1 MINVRGKFNYFA
13 CVAVVI
19 VALLLLAIL
28 PAKVAFATSDDM
40 TFCILSYYELG
51 DNQNGESQN
60 SNGGYQIVGPSGG
73 YQNGNYQIVENE
85 SGSQNGNQIVE
96 NESGSQNAE
105 NENNNLNQKTLR
117 YKVYLLK
124 PQTSESGQIS
134 GNTQGSQNTQ
144 EELSR
149 NYFVDDCDN
158 LQDALGIVAGFRDFQ
173 QNQNETESITVK
185 KRVVFGSTLDE
196 RTNEVLGECV
206 FDKDEP
212 IEFYYSDLVLSGKI
226 TSAKSDVLFKVSRAQ
241 QSNSVFIADGLSLS
255 KGKIE
260 IVQNDSVADVTLCGE
275 CKLTLLTNS
284 PFTADGLS
292 GSVTLEWQGEKEADK
307 TVVAYIKGNTNVN
320 AIEVDGYLVKQVA
333 SDNGAVG
340 VLSLKKLSD
349 GNTNNGLS
357 DKAIAGIV
365 VGSVLGGSAVLGA
378 TGFSISWFG
387 VKKRT
392 WSDLIDF
399 FKRLRNSKEYK
410 IGKKARK
417 IKRKIEKKKKREEK
431 RRQKEAR
438 KNGNGMNYFN

>member
-1 MINVRGKFNYFA
+1 MTNVRGKFNYFA

-19 VALLLLAIL
+19 VALLLVAIL
-28 PAKVAFATSDDM
+28 PTKVAFATSDM
-40 TFCILSYYELG
+40 TFCVLSYYESG

-73 YQNGNYQIVENE
+73 YQNGN
-85 SGSQNGNQIVE
+85 QIVE

-105 NENNNLNQKTLR
+105 SENGNNLNQKTLR

-124 PQTSESGQIS
+124 QQISESGQIS
-134 GNTQGSQNTQ
+134 ENTQGSQNTQ
-144 EELSR
+144 EEFSR
-149 NYFVDDCDN
+149 NYFVGDYDN
-158 LQDALGIVAGFRDFQ
+158 LQDALGIANEFREFQ

-275 CKLTLLTNS
+275 CKLTLSTNS

-307 TVVAYIKGNTNVN
+307 TIVAYIKGNTNVK
-320 AIEVDGYLVKQVA
+320 AIEVDGYFVKQVA

-417 IKRKIEKKKKREEK
+417 IKKKIEKKKKREEK

>member
-1 MINVRGKFNYFA
+1 
-13 CVAVVI
+13 
-19 VALLLLAIL
+19 
-28 PAKVAFATSDDM
+28 
-40 TFCILSYYELG
+40 
-51 DNQNGESQN
+51 
-60 SNGGYQIVGPSGG
+60 QI
-73 YQNGNYQIVENE
+73 
-85 SGSQNGNQIVE
+85 
-96 NESGSQNAE
+96 
-105 NENNNLNQKTLR
+105 
-117 YKVYLLK
+117 
-124 PQTSESGQIS
+124 SESGQIS
-134 GNTQGSQNTQ
+134 ENTQGSQNTQ
-144 EELSR
+144 EEFSR
-149 NYFVDDCDN
+149 NYFVGDYDN
-158 LQDALGIVAGFRDFQ
+158 LQDALGIANEFRDFQ

-185 KRVVFGSTLDE
+185 KRVVFGFTLDE

-275 CKLTLLTNS
+275 CKLTLSTNS

-307 TVVAYIKGNTNVN
+307 TIVAYIKGNTNVK
-320 AIEVDGYLVKQVA
+320 AIEVDGYFVKQVA

-417 IKRKIEKKKKREEK
+417 IKKKIEKKKRREEK

>member
-13 CVAVVI
+13 CMAVVI

-28 PAKVAFATSDDM
+28 PAKVAFATSDM
-40 TFCILSYYELG
+40 TFCILSYYESG

-60 SNGGYQIVGPSGG
+60 SNSDYQIVSPNGG
-73 YQNGNYQIVENE
+73 YPIGGQNGNYQIVENE
-85 SGSQNGNQIVE
+85 SGSQNAESE
-96 NESGSQNAE
+96 NG
-105 NENNNLNQKTLR
+105 NNLNQKTLR

-124 PQTSESGQIS
+124 PQTSENEQTLESGQIS
-134 GNTQGSQNTQ
+134 ENTQGSQNTQ
-144 EELSR
+144 EEFSR
-149 NYFVDDCDN
+149 NYFVGDYDN
-158 LQDALGIVAGFRDFQ
+158 LQDALGIANEFREFQ
-173 QNQNETESITVK
+173 QNQNETESIAVK

-241 QSNSVFIADGLSLS
+241 QSKSVFIADGLSLS

-260 IVQNDSVADVTLCGE
+260 IVQNDSFADVTLCGE

-307 TVVAYIKGNTNVN
+307 TVVAYIKGNTNVK

-417 IKRKIEKKKKREEK
+417 IKKKIEKKKKREEK

>member
-1 MINVRGKFNYFA
+1 MTNVRGKFNYFA

-28 PAKVAFATSDDM
+28 PAKVAFATSDM

-60 SNGGYQIVGPSGG
+60 SNGDYQIGGQNGG
-73 YQNGNYQIVENE
+73 YQYGNYQIVGNE
-85 SGSQNGNQIVE
+85 SGGPSGNQIVE

-124 PQTSESGQIS
+124 PQISESGQIS
-134 GNTQGSQNTQ
+134 ENTQGSQNTQ
-144 EELSR
+144 EEFSR
-149 NYFVDDCDN
+149 NYFVGDYDN
-158 LQDALGIVAGFRDFQ
+158 LQDALGIANEFREFQ

-212 IEFYYSDLVLSGKI
+212 IEFYYSDLLLSGKI

-260 IVQNDSVADVTLCGE
+260 IVQNDSIADVTLCGE
-275 CKLTLLTNS
+275 CKLTLSTNS

-307 TVVAYIKGNTNVN
+307 TIVAYIKGNTNVK
-320 AIEVDGYLVKQVA
+320 AIEVDGYFVKQVA

-417 IKRKIEKKKKREEK
+417 IKKKIEKKKRREEK

>member
-1 MINVRGKFNYFA
+1 MTNVRGKFNYFA

-19 VALLLLAIL
+19 VALLLVAIL
-28 PAKVAFATSDDM
+28 PAKVAFATSDM

-60 SNGGYQIVGPSGG
+60 SNGDYQIGGQNGG
-73 YQNGNYQIVENE
+73 Y
-85 SGSQNGNQIVE
+85 QNGNQIVE

-105 NENNNLNQKTLR
+105 NENGNNLNQKTLR

-124 PQTSESGQIS
+124 QQISESGQIS
-134 GNTQGSQNTQ
+134 ENTQGSQNTQ
-144 EELSR
+144 EEFSR
-149 NYFVDDCDN
+149 NYFVGDYDN
-158 LQDALGIVAGFRDFQ
+158 LQDALGIANEFREFQ

-275 CKLTLLTNS
+275 CKLTLSTNS

-307 TVVAYIKGNTNVN
+307 TIVAYIKGNTNVK
-320 AIEVDGYLVKQVA
+320 AIEVDGYFVKQVA

-417 IKRKIEKKKKREEK
+417 IKKKIEKKKRREEK

>member
-1 MINVRGKFNYFA
+1 MTNVRGKFNYFA

-19 VALLLLAIL
+19 VALLLVAIL
-28 PAKVAFATSDDM
+28 PTKVAFATSDM
-40 TFCILSYYELG
+40 TFCILSYYESG

-60 SNGGYQIVGPSGG
+60 SNGGYQIVSPNG
-73 YQNGNYQIVENE
+73 Y
-85 SGSQNGNQIVE
+85 QNGNQIVE

-105 NENNNLNQKTLR
+105 SENGNNLNQKTLR

-124 PQTSESGQIS
+124 QQISESGQIS
-134 GNTQGSQNTQ
+134 ENTQGSQNTQ
-144 EELSR
+144 EEFSR
-149 NYFVDDCDN
+149 NYFVGDYDN
-158 LQDALGIVAGFRDFQ
+158 LQDALGIANEFREFQ

-275 CKLTLLTNS
+275 CKLTLSTNS

-307 TVVAYIKGNTNVN
+307 TIVAYIKGNTNVK
-320 AIEVDGYLVKQVA
+320 AIEVDGYFVKQVA
-333 SDNGAVG
+333 LDNGAVG

-417 IKRKIEKKKKREEK
+417 IKKKIEKKKKREEK

>member
-1 MINVRGKFNYFA
+1 MTNVKGKFNYFA

-28 PAKVAFATSDDM
+28 PAKVAFATSDM

-60 SNGGYQIVGPSGG
+60 SNGGYQIGGQNGG

-85 SGSQNGNQIVE
+85 SGSQNAESE
-96 NESGSQNAE
+96 NG
-105 NENNNLNQKTLR
+105 NLNQKTLR

-124 PQTSESGQIS
+124 PQTSESGQILE
-134 GNTQGSQNTQ
+134 NTQGSQNAQ

-149 NYFVDDCDN
+149 NYFVGDYDN
-158 LQDALGIVAGFRDFQ
+158 LQDALGIVAEFREFQ
-173 QNQNETESITVK
+173 QNQNETESIAVK

-226 TSAKSDVLFKVSRAQ
+226 ISAKSDVLFKVSRAQ

-365 VGSVLGGSAVLGA
+365 VGSVLGGSAVLSA

>member
-1 MINVRGKFNYFA
+1 MRRLLCRAMINVRGKFNYFA

-19 VALLLLAIL
+19 VALLLVAIL
-28 PAKVAFATSDDM
+28 PAKVAFATSDM

-60 SNGGYQIVGPSGG
+60 SNGGYQIGGQNGG
-73 YQNGNYQIVENE
+73 YQYGNY
-85 SGSQNGNQIVE
+85 QIVE

-105 NENNNLNQKTLR
+105 NENGNLNQKTLR

-124 PQTSESGQIS
+124 PQTSENGQIS
-134 GNTQGSQNTQ
+134 ENTQGSQNAQ
-144 EELSR
+144 EEFSR
-149 NYFVDDCDN
+149 NYFVGDYDN
-158 LQDALGIVAGFRDFQ
+158 LQDALGIANEFRGFQ
-173 QNQNETESITVK
+173 QNQNETESIAVK

-292 GSVTLEWQGEKEADK
+292 GSITLEWQGEKEADK
-307 TVVAYIKGNTNVN
+307 TIVAYIKGNTNVK
-320 AIEVDGYLVKQVA
+320 AIEVDGYFVKQVA

-365 VGSVLGGSAVLGA
+365 VGSVLGGSAVLSA

>member
-1 MINVRGKFNYFA
+1 MTNVRGKFNYFA

-19 VALLLLAIL
+19 VALLLVAIL
-28 PAKVAFATSDDM
+28 PTKVAFATSDM
-40 TFCILSYYELG
+40 TFCILSYYESG

-60 SNGGYQIVGPSGG
+60 SNGDYQIVGPNGG
-73 YQNGNYQIVENE
+73 YPIVGQNGN
-85 SGSQNGNQIVE
+85 QNGNQIVE
-96 NESGSQNAE
+96 NESGSQNVENENAE
-105 NENNNLNQKTLR
+105 NENGNLNQKTLR

-134 GNTQGSQNTQ
+134 ENTQGSQNTQ
-144 EELSR
+144 EEFSR
-149 NYFVDDCDN
+149 NYFVGDYDN
-158 LQDALGIVAGFRDFQ
+158 LQDALGIANEFREFQ

-275 CKLTLLTNS
+275 CKLTLSTNS

-307 TVVAYIKGNTNVN
+307 TIVAYIKGNTNVK
-320 AIEVDGYLVKQVA
+320 AIEVDGYFVKQVA

-417 IKRKIEKKKKREEK
+417 IKKKIEKKKRREEK